1 MCQLFVKADANL
13 WESHTRSLRIAGVV
27 TSIRLEQY
35 FWNVLQEVAYR
46 DQMNVNQLI
55 TKLYLESLD
64 ADHDIGNFTSF
75 LRVCCAR
82 YLSLMAD
89 GYVERQLN
97 SSLSTL
103 ESETIMDKETKDIQL
118 RKLTFSNIRNEQ
130 H

>member
-1 MCQLFVKADANL
+1 MCRLFVKADANL

-64 ADHDIGNFTSF
+64 ADHDVGNFTSF

-89 GYVERQLN
+89 GYVERQPN
-97 SSLSTL
+97 SSLSAL
-103 ESETIMDKETKDIQL
+103 ESKTIMDKETKDIQL

>member
-89 GYVERQLN
+89 GYVERQPN
-97 SSLSTL
+97 SSLSAL
-103 ESETIMDKETKDIQL
+103 ESKTIMDKEKEDTQL

>member
-1 MCQLFVKADANL
+1 MCQLFVKADASL

-64 ADHDIGNFTSF
+64 ADHDVGNFTSF

-89 GYVERQLN
+89 GYVERQPN
-97 SSLSTL
+97 SSLSAL
-103 ESETIMDKETKDIQL
+103 ESKTIMDKETKDIQL